1 MKPRKGYVYKRGN
14 VYWINYIVDGT
25 RFQESLETTNERTA
39 KTKAAEK
46 MQPYASNAE
55 AERLAAIGAR
65 LKAAKSVAASAG
77 HPATVGK
84 GWELFT
90 GLDKDDRPE
99 AGPVTM
105 RMYETLWNT
114 FAEWMEKTSPAVKT
128 LRSVQECHAKAFIR
142 HLDGLGLSVGRV
154 NKYKRFLKM
163 FFRVVSSK
171 AGILENPFHAIET
184 RDDSQTAKQ
193 PFTVEE
199 LQAIVTQAKGEL
211 QTLFLLGFGTGLR
224 LGDCCTLLWGETDL
238 VRRRIL
244 RVPNKTARTS
254 GAAVKIGLPHTLAEH
269 LATLPRSGPF
279 VLPGLAKEYE
289 TGHAPEISKRIQ
301 AHLTS
306 CGIQTVKPGTGEGS
320 EKRDKDGEP
329 IPGTAKRAVVLKGFH
344 SFRHSF
350 VSLNADAGTPQ
361 ATMQKLVGHGSPMM
375 TLHYLTPSDKMV
387 LAAADALPALLPDNT
402 AKPAPQREPLP
413 AWAVADLRKMTVKN
427 WEAVRDSLL
436 KMSS

>member
-1 MKPRKGYVYKRGN
+1 MKPCKGYIYQRGD
-14 VYWINYIVDGT
+14 VYWVQYRVDGELF
-25 RFQESLETTNERTA
+25 RESLETTSAREA

-46 MQPYASNAE
+46 VAPFAAKAK

-65 LKAAKSVAASAG
+65 LKAAKSVAAAAG
-77 HPATVGK
+77 HPATIGT

-128 LRSVQECHAKAFIR
+128 LRAVQECHAKAFVR

-163 FFRVVSSK
+163 FFRVVASK
-171 AGILENPFHAIET
+171 AGILENPFQAIET

-199 LQAIVTQAKGEL
+199 LQKIVGTSSGEL
-211 QTLFLLGFGTGLR
+211 QTLFLIGFGTGLR
-224 LGDCCTLLWGETDL
+224 LGDCCTLMWGEVDL
-238 VRRRIL
+238 ARRRIL
-244 RVPNKTARTS
+244 RVPRKTARTS
-254 GAAVKIGLPHTLAEH
+254 GTAVKIGIPHTLAEH
-269 LATLPRSGPF
+269 LATLLRSGPY
-279 VLPGLAKEYE
+279 VLPGLAQEYE
-289 TGHAPEISKRIQ
+289 TGHAPEISRKIQ
-301 AHLTS
+301 AHLTN
-306 CGIQTVKPGTGEGS
+306 CGIQTVKPGTGEGTS
-320 EKRDKDGEP
+320 
-329 IPGTAKRAVVLKGFH
+329 KRAVVLKGFH

-361 ATMQKLVGHGSPMM
+361 STMQKLVGHGSPMM
-375 TLHYLTPSDKMV
+375 TLHYLTPSDAMV
-387 LAAADALPALLPDNT
+387 LKAADSLPALLGAG
-402 AKPAPQREPLP
+402 AKPAREPLP
-413 AWAVADLRKMTVKN
+413 TWAVDAVKNAKSLKDLRT
-427 WEAVRDSLL
+427 ALL
-436 KMSS
+436 Q